1 MTELIDLAKNWLAQ
15 DPDPSTRAELQEL
28 IENNDSTALAERF
41 SSRLEFGTAGLRGA
55 LGAGSNRMNRV
66 LVGQAAAGLGRYLGA
81 GSSVV
86 IGFDGRLNSD
96 VFAKD
101 SAEILAGMGLKVFLV
116 DGYAPTPLISF
127 ATRYLGVSAG
137 IMVTASHNPRNDNG
151 YKLYLGGSF
160 QGSQIISP
168 VDSDIEKEIEYI
180 AEHETFQSLSKSNN
194 YSVIGEDLR
203 EAYLLAVLNKVPKV
217 SNPKL
222 KIVYTPMHGVGYTS
236 ASKIFDRAGF
246 NEIIPVIEQMQP
258 DGRFPTVEFPNP
270 EEKGAL
276 DLAKKLAEETKAD
289 LIVANDPDADRVAI
303 AVKTETGFKQ
313 LTGDEVGLILGDYI
327 ASKASSGTLACS
339 IVSSSALAEVAKV
352 NNLNFVE
359 TLTGFKWISKVPNLI
374 FGYEEA
380 LGYCIDPDHV
390 ADKDGLS
397 AALLL
402 ASIAESEAAR
412 GKTLLDRL
420 EALRGKYGYFAT
432 GQISIRFSEI
442 SKIGEVMRQLRANP
456 VGHLN
461 GENLKVTDFSLGE
474 AGLPSTDALRYELE
488 DQSRVIIRPSGTE
501 PKLKCYL
508 QVKGSDSAD
517 ATKKLDLLT
526 KSCRE
531 LLANFD

>member
-1 MTELIDLAKNWLAQ
+1 
-15 DPDPSTRAELQEL
+15 
-28 IENNDSTALAERF
+28 
-41 SSRLEFGTAGLRGA
+41 
-55 LGAGSNRMNRV
+55 
-66 LVGQAAAGLGRYLGA
+66 
-81 GSSVV
+81 
-86 IGFDGRLNSD
+86 
-96 VFAKD
+96 
-101 SAEILAGMGLKVFLV
+101 
-116 DGYAPTPLISF
+116 
-127 ATRYLGVSAG
+127 
-137 IMVTASHNPRNDNG
+137 
-151 YKLYLGGSF
+151 
-160 QGSQIISP
+160 
-168 VDSDIEKEIEYI
+168 
-180 AEHETFQSLSKSNN
+180 
-194 YSVIGEDLR
+194 
-203 EAYLLAVLNKVPKV
+203 
-217 SNPKL
+217 
-222 KIVYTPMHGVGYTS
+222 MHGVGYAS
-236 ASKIFDRAGF
+236 ASKLFDRAGF

-289 LIVANDPDADRVAI
+289 LIIANDPDADRVAV

-339 IVSSSALAEVAKV
+339 IVSSSVLAEVAKK

-402 ASIAESEAAR
+402 ASIAEAEAAR
-412 GKTLLDRL
+412 GKTLLDLL
-420 EALRGKYGYFAT
+420 ETLRGKYGYFAT

-442 SKIGEVMRQLRANP
+442 SKIGELMRKLRANP
-456 VGHLN
+456 VKHLN
-461 GENLKVTDFSLGE
+461 GENLQVTDFALGE
-474 AGLPSTDALRYELE
+474 AGLPSTDALRFDLE